1 MYTFFVD
8 LLKRGVFT
16 LVGEI
21 QRYRNDYYLMDIH
34 SLSLPASLSACLSV
48 SP

>member
-21 QRYRNDYYLMDIH
+21 QRYRNYRYFFLFFIIIIIIIIIIIVD
-34 SLSLPASLSACLSV
+34 
-48 SP
+48 